1 MCLAVFAYRTD
12 PDYPLVLAT
21 NRDEFYDRE
30 AEPAHYWDEHPNLL
44 AGKDTKAGG
53 TWLGITKNNRFAA
66 ITNYRDIGNIK
77 QDAPSRGSLVKNFL
91 TSGLSAPD
99 YYETVLPDLQKYNG
113 FNLLLGTTD
122 NLYYFNNQKPGLIRL
137 QPGFHSLSNAFLN
150 TSWPKTDR
158 AVSDLKSAYQSGTP
172 DKEQL
177 LELLQNR
184 ERYPDPQLPDTGL
197 SREME
202 RVVSSIFITSDNYGT
217 RCSTVIYSARSG
229 DTEFTE
235 ITYEPGTTT
244 PVHNATFQF

>member
-1 MCLAVFAYRTD
+1 
-12 PDYPLVLAT
+12 
-21 NRDEFYDRE
+21 
-30 AEPAHYWDEHPNLL
+30 
-44 AGKDTKAGG
+44 
-53 TWLGITKNNRFAA
+53 
-66 ITNYRDIGNIK
+66 
-77 QDAPSRGSLVKNFL
+77 
-91 TSGLSAPD
+91 
-99 YYETVLPDLQKYNG
+99 
-113 FNLLLGTTD
+113 
-122 NLYYFNNQKPGLIRL
+122 
-137 QPGFHSLSNAFLN
+137 
-150 TSWPKTDR
+150 
-158 AVSDLKSAYQSGTP
+158 
-172 DKEQL
+172 L